1 MGIHTVCV
9 ARNPLRFDAVVPQTV
24 PDQQERLE
32 VLMKADLTPTESRS
46 GVISGRVITVLVLS
60 LGGAILALGALW
72 LALAA

>member
-46 GVISGRVITVLVLS
+46 GVISGRVITVLVVS